1 MRIERIK
8 QDLRQLK
15 KTAHA
20 IEGLCKLQATHQ
32 RRIDMLKRLKGVCG
46 VEEAIEREMQF
57 IRQLDIPGKLQEA
70 REIEEKYLKIIE
82 SLEPIDKAI
91 IIDSYLNGVPYWKI
105 GDKLGFSEEGV
116 RKRIQRALKKLA
128 TA

>member
-46 VEEAIEREMQF
+46 VDEAIERENQF
-57 IRQLDIPGKLQEA
+57 IRELDIPGKLQEA
-70 REIEEKYLKIIE
+70 REIEKKYLKAIE

-105 GDKLGFSEEGV
+105 GDKLGFSEEGI

-128 TA
+128 NA